1 MYHYDDRYYWSPECA
16 ECGIEL
22 TERTVA
28 ELEKAMAEHNCS
40 QPGQGATRPIG
51 GPLVENLQK
60 RHEKFV

>member
-1 MYHYDDRYYWSPECA
+1 MSAPYANVVVDKERKTMYHYDDRYYWSPECA

-40 QPGQGATRPIG
+40 QPG
-51 GPLVENLQK
+51 
-60 RHEKFV
+60 